1 MPLCRAYRSGAGCE
15 RPLWGVFM
23 AETPIAET
31 QQGANSPAR
40 QLLAALTKAS
50 QEMEKSVSES
60 YDYVARLNSE
70 LERVINA
77 QLDETAEKSELHVRS
92 QLGSI
97 SQEKDNILSQLTELR
112 QEELKVLQ
120 STGKEL
126 RMALVAKLDGLVT
139 QFKSEVDSHLKFFQA
154 QLEAAELDN
163 DSHVDAARK
172 ALREQIPKYLRS
184 INDEVGAEQVE
195 IEKQHANYQ
204 TMLSQESNV
213 SLNQLQEHS
222 AELKARLDSEGEEF
236 LSAVDKRAEQ
246 LIAEQTEEIQKKI
259 KSFSEMEETT
269 GQRIESLSAED
280 ISYIKELPATFSDS
294 CKQMAE
300 LQVGLHAT
308 IVKNLALQYR
318 TEILSAAQEA
328 EDHLQI
334 VRADLQSI
342 LRQYQNH
349 YSEQFENQL
358 NKFEKLA
365 NDIASAQSG
374 NDDGAANADQV
385 LASIQDQFA
394 NVKKLVAE
402 NSREQVSETESY
414 MEKSYEDFRIKLENA
429 RKANLENVE
438 QNFKRSQEE
447 LVKLQQSSE
456 ESLQEL
462 SQKIDE
468 LDQSVN
474 EAKELIRALDQA
486 SLDF

>member
-1 MPLCRAYRSGAGCE
+1 
-15 RPLWGVFM
+15 M
-23 AETPIAET
+23 ADTPTTEP

-40 QLLAALTKAS
+40 QLLAALTRAS

-60 YDYVARLNSE
+60 YDYVSRLNAD

-77 QLDETAEKSELHVRS
+77 QLDETAEKSELYVRTH
-92 QLGSI
+92 LGTI
-97 SQEKDNILSQLTELR
+97 THEKERILSQLTELR

-120 STGKEL
+120 ATGRDL
-126 RMALVAKLDGLVT
+126 RMALVEKLDGLVSH
-139 QFKSEVDSHLKFFQA
+139 FKSDVDEHLKVFQT
-154 QLEAAELDN
+154 QLEASEAEN
-163 DSHVDAARK
+163 ETNVDAARK
-172 ALREQIPKYLRS
+172 ALRGEIPKYLKS
-184 INDEVGAEQVE
+184 INDDVGEEQVE
-195 IEKQHANYQ
+195 IEKLHSQYQ
-204 TMLSQESNV
+204 SQLSQESNV
-213 SLNQLQEHS
+213 SLTQLQEHS
-222 AELKARLDSEGEEF
+222 AELKARLDAEGEEF
-236 LSAVDKRAEQ
+236 LVAVDKSAEK

-259 KSFSEMEETT
+259 KSYSEMEDTV
-269 GQRIESLSAED
+269 GQRIETLSSAD
-280 ISYIKELPATFSDS
+280 ISYIKELPASFSES
-294 CKQMAE
+294 CRQMAE

-365 NDIASAQSG
+365 NE
-374 NDDGAANADQV
+374 AANAQTASVDGSANTDQV
-385 LASIQDQFA
+385 LASIQEQFGS
-394 NVKKLVAE
+394 VKKLISE
-402 NSREQVSETESY
+402 MSREKVSETEGF
-414 MEKSYEDFRIKLENA
+414 MEKSYEEFRLKLENA
-429 RKANLENVE
+429 RKSSLENVE
-438 QNFKRSQEE
+438 QNFKKNQEE
-447 LVKLQQSSE
+447 LSKLQQSSE

-462 SQKIDE
+462 SLKIDE
-468 LDQSVN
+468 LEQSVN